1 MQRLS
6 QQQKLLQRLSPQQI
20 QLMKLLQ
27 VPTAQ
32 LEERVKEEIEE
43 NPALE
48 YDEHNEEEDLYKD
61 LDNDKS
67 TDDNSIENTEQLEIA
82 DSDYGDINL
91 SDYIKE
97 GDDADADYN
106 FRGDNY
112 NSEDDRY
119 EKPIRLETTFYDHLD
134 AQLGMLDLSEQE
146 LVIAQQII
154 GSLDDDGYLRRDA
167 PAIVDD
173 LLFRQNIE
181 TKDEVVIKLIAVIQ
195 SLEPAGIGAK
205 NLQECLLLQLARQE
219 GENIAARHAKKILEK
234 YYDDFIKKHYPKI
247 QKSLGLTDVEL
258 KDAIQVITGLNPKPG
273 NAFDS
278 ESNASNSYIIPDY
291 FISNNGG
298 QLAVSL
304 NAKNAPELRVS
315 SNYRDMLR
323 DYEKTS
329 EKDTRQ
335 KDAVYFIKQK
345 LDSAKWF
352 IDAIKQ
358 RQHTMILCMETILNY
373 QYDFFL
379 SGDETDLKPMI
390 LKDIAQRTGLD
401 ISTIS
406 RVANSKYAQTEFGTY
421 KLKYFFSESLST
433 ESGEEVS
440 TREVKKILQEQIE
453 AEDKSAPLGDEALA
467 DILQEKGYKI
477 ARRTITKYR
486 ELMNIPVARMRKEL

>member
-48 YDEHNEEEDLYKD
+48 YDEHENEDDPFKD
-61 LDNDKS
+61 LDEKES
-67 TDDNSIENTEQLEIA
+67 TTDNVEQLEPET
-82 DSDYGDINL
+82 DDYGEINL

-106 FRGDNY
+106 FRDDNY
-112 NSEDDRY
+112 GNEDDKL
-119 EKPIRLETTFYDHLD
+119 EKPIRLETTFFDYVEG
-134 AQLGMLDLSEQE
+134 QLGMLDLSEDE
-146 LVIAQQII
+146 FIIARQII
-154 GSLDDDGYLRRDA
+154 GSLEEDGYLRREA
-167 PAIVDD
+167 HAIVDD

-181 TKDEVVIKLIAVIQ
+181 TKDEVVLQLITLIQ
-195 SLEPAGIGAK
+195 SLEPAGIGAR
-205 NLQECLLLQLARQE
+205 NLQECLLLQINRLEE
-219 GENIAARHAKKILEK
+219 GGIAIVNAKKIITK
-234 YYDDFIKKHYPKI
+234 HFDDFIKKHYPKI
-247 QKSLGLTDVEL
+247 QKSLGITDAEL
-258 KDAIQVITGLNPKPG
+258 KDAIHVITSLNPKPG
-273 NAFDS
+273 AGYEGN
-278 ESNASNSYIIPDY
+278 SNSTNSYIIPDF
-291 FISNNGG
+291 FIYNNGG
-298 QLAVSL
+298 KLELTL
-304 NAKNAPELRVS
+304 NSKNAPELRVS

-329 EKDTRQ
+329 VKNTRQ
-335 KDAVYFIKQK
+335 KDAVFFIKQK

-358 RQHTMILCMETILNY
+358 RQHTMFLTMDTILNY
-373 QYDFFL
+373 QYAFFI
-379 SGDETDLKPMI
+379 SGDDTDLKPMI

-406 RVANSKYAQTEFGTY
+406 RVANSKFVQTEYGTY
-421 KLKYFFSESLST
+421 KLKYFFSEAIST
-433 ESGEEVS
+433 DSGEEVS
-440 TREVKKILQEQIE
+440 TREVKKILEEQVE
-453 AEDKSAPLGDEALA
+453 AEDKKNPLGDEALA
-467 DILQEKGYKI
+467 EIMKQKGYNI

-486 ELMNIPVARMRKEL
+486 ELLNIPVARMRKEL